1 MRSGLACNNGLPFSI
16 GPIECLNMIGEHFW
30 KIVFVIALLVGGYF
44 YYDHWHKQNES
55 EKRMIAMLDLI
66 QENKELPENASIE
79 RAGGPLFKLM
89 VKLQNYGTYENVTD
103 FDGLLNS
110 IFKRAVQ
117 EERVAESEQEA
128 FKTAILTNRK
138 LCLAYG
144 VFDDSEGFLMMENG
158 RSPKVNKGAFKGDK
172 LIVGHFVPPML
183 APEAKNSFANL
194 VLTPESIFAL
204 QNEDP
209 DRGIISAAGQLR
221 QIRAIGPSTLERIKV
236 KERDLRAYKV
246 GE

>member
-1 MRSGLACNNGLPFSI
+1 
-16 GPIECLNMIGEHFW
+16 MIGDHFW
-30 KIVFVIALLVGGYF
+30 KIVFVIGLLVGGYF
-44 YYDHWHKQNES
+44 YYDRWHKQNES
-55 EKRMIAMLDLI
+55 EKRMVVMLDLI
-66 QENKELPENASIE
+66 QENKELPESASVE
-79 RAGGPLFKLM
+79 QAGVPLFKLM
-89 VKLQNYGTYENVTD
+89 VKIHNYGTYEKVTE
-103 FDGLLNS
+103 FDELLKS

-117 EERVAESEQEA
+117 EERIAESDQEA
-128 FKTAILTNRK
+128 FMTAILTNRK

-144 VFDDSEGFLMMENG
+144 IFDGSEGILMMENG
-158 RSPKVNKGAFKGDK
+158 RSPKVTKGAFKGEK

-221 QIRAIGPSTLERIKV
+221 EIRAIAPGTLERIKV

-246 GE
+246 GESQQRLDAPPTNLR